1 MYNCLRL
8 RCCVQDCFGGS
19 YRDGKV
25 TANILIAEV
34 LLWHIHEGVAGRTPH
49 SNNLVVDLD
58 KYQPI
63 SRLGGISYGRV
74 TETFDLPRPDAEKAL
89 KDRER
94 EGKPK
99 GGKDGAVAGI

>member
-1 MYNCLRL
+1 MLTLPETAMLRSV
-8 RCCVQDCFGGS
+8 RIGGS
-19 YRDGKV
+19 CRDGKV

-74 TETFDLPRPDAEKAL
+74 TETFELPRPDADKAL

-99 GGKDGAVAGI
+99 GGKDGAVTGI